1 MNADAG
7 VPVPLTAMPGRNSR
21 AARVLRLAGKV
32 RQKLARHVGA
42 RWAAA
47 GDARAPTYADASR
60 IPSGGLHRFFSPCA
74 AELLRPAAALIR
86 GLTEHFLEHRFDLLG
101 SGWVRVEHGMTCA
114 GVAGNR
120 FPPAARVP
128 SDQSGDWLRGRVT
141 AANFPE
147 AHRVWTLVDR
157 AYRPIDWHLDF
168 KSGYRWPETTW
179 FGHIAYGQAPG
190 VDIKVPWELARMQ
203 HLVALAHAFALARAG
218 EAGWRPAAV
227 YQREFR
233 NEVLDFVA
241 TNPPRFGVN
250 WQCAMDVAIRAAN
263 WLVAYDLFRAAGAE
277 FDREFEEVFV
287 RSIYEHGAQVRKHLE
302 WSEHFRGNHYLAD
315 VVGLLFVAAFLPR
328 NAETDEWL
336 AFAVAELIR
345 EFGTQFGEDG
355 GNFEASTNYHRLSAE
370 MVVYGTALV
379 LGLPAAKQQALGE
392 CAPSGPGRKGAAA
405 GVTGT
410 LFPRPDGAGV
420 SPFPAWYW
428 ERLGRVFAFS
438 SALAD
443 EHGRV
448 PQFGDNDSGRFLKLL
463 PAMQPRPP
471 GELRAA
477 ELLAG
482 ENLQGG
488 AGKAD
493 GMEDVLNHD
502 HLLAALAGLLEPP
515 PGARSLEAVWRLET
529 MAVRG
534 LARLPGGAERGAAA
548 ALTRKQPAAIV
559 RDDAKPVF
567 QVFPQF
573 GLVVVE
579 CGWMRAVIR
588 CGPVGQ
594 CGIGGHA
601 HNDPLSF
608 ELTVAG
614 QPLVVDPGS
623 YVYTPLPTERNRFRA
638 AVAHSTLAVEG
649 REPNPFSPGPR
660 GLFLLREHA
669 HARIVE
675 ITDHAMVMEHN
686 GFGVVHRRTLWF
698 SPRALAGRD
707 ECAVA
712 GNKSVGF
719 PIAPGCWTAALAGSD
734 AVLTAASGVRAR
746 FGCGN
751 SSWMVVESSYSGG
764 YGWKQPNQTL
774 RLGMAGA
781 VVDWRIQVERE

>member
-7 VPVPLTAMPGRNSR
+7 VPVPSTAIPGRKTR
-21 AARVLRLAGKV
+21 AARALRLAGKV
-32 RQKLARHVGA
+32 RQKLTHKLVA

-47 GDARAPTYADASR
+47 GDARASTYANASR
-60 IPSGGLHRFFSPCA
+60 IPGGGLLRFFSPCA
-74 AELLRPAAALIR
+74 GELLRPSAALIR
-86 GLTEHFLEHRFDLLG
+86 GLAENFLEHRFDLLG

-114 GVAGNR
+114 GVEGHR

-179 FGHIAYGQAPG
+179 FGHIGYGQAPG

-203 HLVALAHAFALARAG
+203 HLAVLAHAFALARAG
-218 EAGWRPAAV
+218 EPGGRPAAV

-263 WLVAYDLFRAAGAE
+263 WLVAFDLFRAAGAE

-287 RSIYEHGAQVRKHLE
+287 RSIYEHGAHVRQHLE

-315 VVGLLFVAAFLPR
+315 VAGLLFVAAFLPR
-328 NAETDEWL
+328 SAETDEWL

-345 EFGTQFGEDG
+345 EFGTQFCEDG

-379 LGLPAAKQQALGE
+379 LGLPEGKKQALRE
-392 CAPSGPGRKGAAA
+392 CAPTRPGPKRSRASAP
-405 GVTGT
+405 
-410 LFPRPDGAGV
+410 LEHFPRPDGAGV

-443 EHGRV
+443 AHGRV

-463 PAMQPRPP
+463 PAVQAKSAS
-471 GELRAA
+471 AA
-477 ELLAG
+477 TTAETTWT
-482 ENLQGG
+482 
-488 AGKAD
+488 
-493 GMEDVLNHD
+493 EDVLNHD
-502 HLLAALAGLLEPP
+502 HLLAALAGLFEPP
-515 PGARSLEAVWRLET
+515 PGARRLADAWRLET
-529 MAVRG
+529 AVVRG
-534 LARLPGGAERGAAA
+534 LARWTGSGGRSAVARVP
-548 ALTRKQPAAIV
+548 TPVV
-559 RDDAKPVF
+559 RDPAKPVF

-573 GLVVVE
+573 GAVVAE
-579 CGWMRAVIR
+579 CGLLRAVIR

-608 ELTVAG
+608 ELSVAG

-623 YVYTPLPTERNRFRA
+623 YLYTPLPTERNRFRA
-638 AVAHSTLAVEG
+638 AAAHSTLAVEG
-649 REPNPFSPGPR
+649 REPNPWGPGKR

-675 ITDHAMVMEHN
+675 LTDHAIVMEHN

-698 SPRALAGRD
+698 SPGILAGRD
-707 ECAVA
+707 ECVVA

-719 PIAPGCWTAALAGSD
+719 PLAPGCWNAMVAGGD
-734 AVLTAASGVRAR
+734 VVLTGAAGARVR
-746 FGCGN
+746 FGSGN
-751 SSWMVVESSYSGG
+751 LTWMVVDSFYSGG
-764 YGWKQPNQTL
+764 YGWKQSSQTL

-781 VVDWRIQVERE
+781 GIEWRIQVERE

>member
-1 MNADAG
+1 MNGDAG
-7 VPVPLTAMPGRNSR
+7 VPVPLTAMPGRKSR

-32 RQKLARHVGA
+32 RQKLTHHVGA

-47 GDARAPTYADASR
+47 GDARASTYADASR
-60 IPSGGLHRFFSPCA
+60 IPGGGLLRYFSPCT
-74 AELLRPAAALIR
+74 AELLRPSAALIR

-114 GVAGNR
+114 GVEGHQ
-120 FPPAARVP
+120 FPPAPRVP

-157 AYRPIDWHLDF
+157 AYRPLDWHLDF

-179 FGHIAYGQAPG
+179 FGHISYGQAPG

-203 HLVALAHAFALARAG
+203 HLVVLAHAFTLARAG
-218 EAGWRPAAV
+218 EVGGRPAAV

-287 RSIYEHGAQVRKHLE
+287 RSIYEHGAHVRQHLE

-392 CAPSGPGRKGAAA
+392 CAPAQPGRKRVAA
-405 GVTGT
+405 GVPLGQ
-410 LFPRPDGAGV
+410 FPRPDGAGV
-420 SPFPAWYW
+420 APFPAWYW

-438 SALAD
+438 AALAD
-443 EHGRV
+443 ANGRV

-463 PAMQPRPP
+463 PAMQPRLP
-471 GELRAA
+471 GELRAGGPRTDA
-477 ELLAG
+477 H
-482 ENLQGG
+482 LQGG
-488 AGKAD
+488 AGGSD
-493 GMEDVLNHD
+493 VMEDVLNHD

-515 PGARSLEAVWRLET
+515 PGARSLAAVWRLET

-534 LARLPGGAERGAAA
+534 LARLPGAAGAGVATP
-548 ALTRKQPAAIV
+548 TRATVMP
-559 RDDAKPVF
+559 DDAKPVF

-573 GLVVVE
+573 GVVVVE
-579 CGWMRAVIR
+579 CGWLRAVIR

-594 CGIGGHA
+594 CGLGGHA

-623 YVYTPLPTERNRFRA
+623 YLYTPLPTERNRFRA
-638 AVAHSTLAVEG
+638 AAAHSTLAVEG
-649 REPNPFSPGPR
+649 REPNPVAAGPR
-660 GLFLLREHA
+660 GLFLMREHA

-698 SPRALAGRD
+698 SPGALAGRD
-707 ECAVA
+707 ECLVA

-719 PIAPGCWTAALAGSD
+719 PIAPGCWATALAGSD
-734 AVLTAASGVRAR
+734 LVLTAASGVRAHFR
-746 FGCGN
+746 CGN
-751 SSWMVVESSYSGG
+751 SPWMVVESSYSGG
-764 YGWKQPNQTL
+764 YGWKQPSQTL
-774 RLGMAGA
+774 RLGMAEA
-781 VVDWRIQVERE
+781 VVEWRIQVERE

>member
-21 AARVLRLAGKV
+21 VARVLRLAGKV
-32 RQKLARHVGA
+32 RQKLTHHVGA
-42 RWAAA
+42 RWAAS
-47 GDARAPTYADASR
+47 GDARASTYADTGR
-60 IPSGGLHRFFSPCA
+60 IPSGGLHRFFPPCA
-74 AELLRPAAALIR
+74 VELLRPSAAMIR
-86 GLTEHFLEHRFDLLG
+86 GLTENFLEHRFDLLG
-101 SGWVRVEHGMTCA
+101 SGWVRVEHGMACA
-114 GVAGNR
+114 GVEGHR

-157 AYRPIDWHLDF
+157 AYRPIDWHVDF

-179 FGHIAYGQAPG
+179 FGHIAYGRAPG

-203 HLVALAHAFALARAG
+203 HLAVLAHAFALARAG
-218 EAGWRPAAV
+218 EAGGRPAGV

-263 WLVAYDLFRAAGAE
+263 WLVAYDLFRTAGAE
-277 FDREFEEVFV
+277 FDREFEEVFIC
-287 RSIYEHGAQVRKHLE
+287 SIYEHGAHVRRHLE

-315 VVGLLFVAAFLPR
+315 VAGLLFIAAFLPR

-336 AFAVAELIR
+336 AFSVAELIR

-379 LGLPAAKQQALGE
+379 LGLPAAKQAVLAE
-392 CAPSGPGRKGAAA
+392 CVPTRPGRKAAPA
-405 GVTGT
+405 GGP
-410 LFPRPDGAGV
+410 LPQFPRPDGAGG

-438 SALAD
+438 AALAD
-443 EHGRV
+443 DHGRV

-463 PAMQPRPP
+463 PAMPPRPP
-471 GELRAA
+471 GELRTD
-477 ELLAG
+477 ELRTSESLQAG
-482 ENLQGG
+482 GG
-488 AGKAD
+488 GAD

-515 PGARSLEAVWRLET
+515 AGARRLANAWRWETAV
-529 MAVRG
+529 VRG
-534 LARLPGGAERGAAA
+534 LARLPGGEGRRATARV
-548 ALTRKQPAAIV
+548 PAPVV
-559 RDDAKPVF
+559 RDDTRPVF
-567 QVFPQF
+567 QAFPQF
-573 GLVVVE
+573 GAVVVKW
-579 CGWMRAVIR
+579 GSLRAVIR

-601 HNDPLSF
+601 HNDPLAF

-623 YVYTPLPTERNRFRA
+623 YLYTPLPTERNRFRA
-638 AVAHSTLAVEG
+638 AAAHSTLAVEG
-649 REPNPFSPGPR
+649 QEPNPFGPGPR
-660 GLFLLREHA
+660 GLFLLRERA
-669 HARIVE
+669 HARIAE
-675 ITDHAMVMEHN
+675 ITDHAIVMEHN
-686 GFGVVHRRTLWF
+686 GFGVVHRRTLCF
-698 SPRALAGRD
+698 SPGVLTGRD

-719 PIAPGCWTAALAGSD
+719 PIGPGGWTAVVAGGGV
-734 AVLTAASGVRAR
+734 VLTGRDGVRAC
-746 FGCGN
+746 FESGN
-751 SSWMVVESSYSGG
+751 LPWMVVDSSYSAG
-764 YGWKQPNQTL
+764 YGRKQPNQTL
-774 RLGMAGA
+774 RLGMAEA
-781 VVDWRIQVERE
+781 VIEWRIQVERE